1 MSAVSA
7 STLPAGDVQAIV
19 VCVRLASAGSVVG
32 QTRADANATHDAH
45 DTACHTAQERIMR
58 WIATNKMVFVMS
70 TGVPAD
76 VAASRGDGKGFSLPC
91 TVQPRQQV

>member
-19 VCVRLASAGSVVG
+19 VRLVQAASVVAVAG
-32 QTRADANATHDAH
+32 VRELTCVI
-45 DTACHTAQERIMR
+45 ACLTAQERIMR
-58 WIATNKMVFVMS
+58 WLATNNAVYVMS
-70 TGVPAD
+70 TGVPTD